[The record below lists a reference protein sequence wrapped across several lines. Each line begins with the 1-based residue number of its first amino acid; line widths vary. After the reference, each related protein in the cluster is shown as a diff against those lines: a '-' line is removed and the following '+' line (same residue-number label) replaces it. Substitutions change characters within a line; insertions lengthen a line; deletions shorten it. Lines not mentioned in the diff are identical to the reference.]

1 MENVVY
7 LKDIYRPSPNEAS
20 VYEEIQN
27 TQYEIVAVKT
37 EYSEDFA
44 EVQTLEEFKRQ
55 FLVVCLVGLNIGFL
69 IGFLMVQD
77 MEESKIIT
85 VCITMIDGSRWLDC
99 EVFLPTGDRLSDV
112 MNDDRNFLPVR
123 RAGKEEI
130 IAKSQISFINETQE
144 H

>member
-37 EYSEDFA
+37 EYSENVA
-44 EVQTLEEFKRQ
+44 EVQSLEEFKRQ

-69 IGFLMVQD
+69 IGFLMV
-77 MEESKIIT
+77 
-85 VCITMIDGSRWLDC
+85 
-99 EVFLPTGDRLSDV
+99 
-112 MNDDRNFLPVR
+112 
-123 RAGKEEI
+123 
-130 IAKSQISFINETQE
+130 
-144 H
+144 

>member
-7 LKDIYRPSPNEAS
+7 LKDIYRPSPKEAS

-69 IGFLMVQD
+69 IGFLMV
-77 MEESKIIT
+77 
-85 VCITMIDGSRWLDC
+85 
-99 EVFLPTGDRLSDV
+99 
-112 MNDDRNFLPVR
+112 
-123 RAGKEEI
+123 
-130 IAKSQISFINETQE
+130 
-144 H
+144 

>member
-69 IGFLMVQD
+69 IGFLMV
-77 MEESKIIT
+77 
-85 VCITMIDGSRWLDC
+85 
-99 EVFLPTGDRLSDV
+99 
-112 MNDDRNFLPVR
+112 
-123 RAGKEEI
+123 
-130 IAKSQISFINETQE
+130 
-144 H
+144 